1 MDNLKLDKKQFAEY
15 IKMFQK
21 IENYNADYLFDVY
34 DIAFDGL
41 IALLEENKINNLSI
55 NSSELVSYIVGE
67 YIYSTNLLSGE
78 SLKKFIENESFK
90 ESMASVAADKYLSLS
105 KYEHRE
111 NRFINKYLPP
121 ISSIHLYVNLML
133 NIVNTYP
140 KNNPRS
146 TLIIDLLNKS
156 LSISRSIINLLC
168 DGYETQAF
176 AIWRTLHECEC
187 TLILLDKYGDIAIN
201 SYLKHMRYGL
211 AYKGAFEDK
220 EEEARVIQQ
229 VKFEMQEVGLKSK
242 YMKKFIEYGWINA
255 IEDTKNLENYKLN
268 FRDGLESL
276 AGLHNYSGI
285 YMTSSEILH
294 STPLLIYSNEKYFYY
309 VTLLNLY
316 ESFFRI
322 EKVFTTLF
330 FSRVGDEGKVQ
341 YMNMRK
347 LYYSQLVNI
356 HKRESIVFRQMRL
369 NKKGDL

>member
-1 MDNLKLDKKQFAEY
+1 MDSHKLNKNQFVEY
-15 IKMFQK
+15 SKAFAK
-21 IENYNADYLFDVY
+21 IGNVNVDYLFDVY
-34 DIAFDGL
+34 EMAFDGL
-41 IALLEENKINNLSI
+41 ELLLDDNNIGDFSI
-55 NSSELVSYIVGE
+55 NSSELISYIVGE
-67 YIYSTNLLSGE
+67 YVYSTNLLDE
-78 SLKKFIENESFK
+78 KNLNKFIANESFK

-105 KYEHRE
+105 RYEHRE

-140 KNNPRS
+140 KNNPRN

-156 LSISRSIINLLC
+156 LSIAKSVISLLC

-187 TLILLDKYGDIAIN
+187 TLILLDKYGDVAIN
-201 SYLKHMRYGL
+201 AYLKHMRFGL

-220 EEEARVIQQ
+220 EEEASVIQQ
-229 VKFEMQEVGLKSK
+229 IKSEMQLVGLKSK
-242 YMKKFIEYGWINA
+242 DMKKYIEYGWMNA
-255 IEDTKNLENYKLN
+255 IEDSKNIENFKLN
-268 FRDGLESL
+268 FRDGLETL
-276 AGLHNYSGI
+276 AGLHNYSSL

-309 VTLLNLY
+309 ATLLNLY

-322 EKVFTTLF
+322 EQVFMTLF
-330 FSRVGDEGKVQ
+330 FSRVGDEGKVR

-356 HKRESIVFRQMRL
+356 HKRESIVFRQMGM
-369 NKKGDL
+369 KK